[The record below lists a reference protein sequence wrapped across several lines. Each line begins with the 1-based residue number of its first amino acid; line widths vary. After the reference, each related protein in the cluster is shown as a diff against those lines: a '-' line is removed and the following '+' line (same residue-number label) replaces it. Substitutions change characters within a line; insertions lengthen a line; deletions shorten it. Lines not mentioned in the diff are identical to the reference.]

1 MRPRRLWALVAT
13 LLAASCCGA
22 QAPQGV
28 QPATPQLLLPQQAG
42 AQASAAQQQPGTP
55 SGLQQEPVQG
65 LGPAAT
71 EVVASC
77 PQNSFYAENFYMGA
91 TLLGAS
97 NGTDTLGEC
106 CVLCSTDQDCT
117 KWTFCPL
124 TSREGCQVPVGPM
137 MGQVFPPG
145 SCLLSGTTAGDGQTR
160 IAYSFMQAGLEWD
173 SGEEAGEDTV
183 VQESAGD
190 NKENWQK
197 LSFNSTEHLF
207 CRRALAGGPAKL
219 APLLGQGGEGPA
231 VAAGQ
236 ELRYTGLILADTSGA
251 QWGVVYSNASGAGA
265 LWRYPA
271 QQLGFCSATRPGCSA
286 AGDSG
291 RGEEG
296 ASCRDAA
303 DCCAGLQCTPRGV
316 AGVQVS
322 YRPPGAASLSRSPVF
337 GVEAAADGSGLS
349 LLPKECSRQAGSAM
363 GADASELKFESP
375 SFDGLPIDWC
385 TAPDQGC
392 GQPAAQAFCTA
403 QGYAGAADYA
413 GPTPVPFG
421 NQTVYPATGA
431 DCDSAAAAGQ
441 CTTFYYILCKA

>member
-1 MRPRRLWALVAT
+1 MGRRLWALAAVV
-13 LLAASCCGA
+13 LAASCCGA

-28 QPATPQLLLPQQAG
+28 QPAVPQLVLPQQAG
-42 AQASAAQQQPGTP
+42 AQALPVQPAGGG
-55 SGLQQEPVQG
+55 GLQQEPVQG
-65 LGPAAT
+65 LGPAAS

-91 TLLGAS
+91 TLLAAS
-97 NGTDTLGEC
+97 NATDTLGEC

-124 TSREGCQVPVGPM
+124 TSREGCLVPVGPM

-145 SCLLSGTTAGDGQTR
+145 SCLLSSATAGDRQTR
-160 IAYSFMQAGLEWD
+160 IAYSLMQAGLEWA

-183 VQESAGD
+183 VQESAED
-190 NKENWQK
+190 KTENWQK
-197 LSFNSTEHLF
+197 LAFNSTQQLF
-207 CRRALAGGPAKL
+207 CRRVLAGGPAQL

-236 ELRYTGLILADTSGA
+236 ELGYTGLIVADAAGA
-251 QWGVVYSNASGAGA
+251 EWGVVYSNGSGIGA

-271 QQLGFCSATRPGCSA
+271 QQLGFCAAAHPGCSA
-286 AGDSG
+286 AGENG

-303 DCCAGLQCTPRGV
+303 ECCSGLQCTPRGV

-322 YRPPGAASLSRSPVF
+322 YRTPDAASPSRSPVF
-337 GVEAAADGSGLS
+337 GIEAAADGSGLR
-349 LLPKECSRQAGSAM
+349 LLPKECSRPPGSAD
-363 GADASELKFESP
+363 GASASELRFESP
-375 SFDGLPIDWC
+375 TFDGLPVDWC
-385 TAPDQGC
+385 TAPDKGC
-392 GQPAAQAFCTA
+392 GLPAAQSFCTA

-421 NQTVYPATGA
+421 NQTVYPASGA
-431 DCDSAAAAGQ
+431 ACDSAATAGQ
-441 CTTFYYILCKA
+441 CTTFYYILCAV